1 MALTAPATT
10 AGIDGTAAATGGK
23 RTARRNARIRGADD
37 MAVASFVLGL
47 PGLLVANV
55 LFGPTA
61 IVLAAMALWRGTA
74 RRGRRPVRHG
84 TGLRRPRR
92 PGHPGHRRRHGVLEL
107 LAQAGVRNP

>member
-10 AGIDGTAAATGGK
+10 GTDGTAAATGKK

-61 IVLAAMALWRGTA
+61 ILLAAMALWHGTA
-74 RRGRRPVRHG
+74 RHGRAWSGMALGFADLVVLAVLVTADG
-84 TGLRRPRR
+84 T
-92 PGHPGHRRRHGVLEL
+92 VSWSF
-107 LAQAGVRNP
+107 